1 MKHIFV
7 INPTAGVKDQS
18 QDIISEIEK
27 LKDKI
32 DCTIYITK
40 AYGDDKTFVKEYL
53 EKNPDEDVTFYACGG
68 DGTLYGVVNG
78 SIGYPKARVTCVPIG
93 SGNDFLKYYG
103 DASKFRCIQ
112 NLVDGTAKSID
123 LIKLDNQYIINVFN
137 MGFDSKVV
145 VKQAKIKKWPLIS
158 GKGAYNLGVFFSI
171 LGKIGYKCKLSID
184 DELVYHGK
192 MTLCA
197 IANAKC
203 YGGGYYCCPKA
214 LVDDGLVDVCFVKK
228 VSRVTFAKL
237 VGSYKAGT
245 HLNNPKIQKYLIYR
259 QGKKVN
265 LEIEKTF
272 PYSADGEIGY
282 SNNVTLEI
290 VPKAINFVVPKDL

>member
-1 MKHIFV
+1 MKHLFI
-7 INPTAGVKDQS
+7 INPKAGVKDQS
-18 QDIISEIEK
+18 QILSQEIEA

-32 DCTIYITK
+32 DYTIYITK
-40 AYGDDKTFVKEYL
+40 GYGDDKVFVKDYL
-53 EKNPDEDVTFYACGG
+53 MNHPNEEVTIYACGG
-68 DGTLYGVVNG
+68 DGTLYGVING
-78 SIGYPKARVTCVPIG
+78 AFGHQNARITCVPIG

-103 DASKFRCIQ
+103 EASKFRRIE
-112 NLVDGTAKSID
+112 NLIDGEAKTID
-123 LIKLDNQYIINVFN
+123 LLRLNNQYIANVFN

-145 VKQAKIKKWPLIS
+145 VKQANIKKWPLMT
-158 GKGAYNLGVFFSI
+158 GKGAYNLGVFFSL
-171 LGKIGYKCKLSID
+171 LGKMGYKCKLTID
-184 DELVYHGK
+184 DELVYNGK

-214 LVDDGLVDVCFVKK
+214 KTDDGLLDVCFVKK
-228 VSRVTFAKL
+228 VSRITFAKL

-245 HLNNPKIQKYLIYR
+245 HLENPKIQKYLIYR

-265 LEIEKTF
+265 LEIEKTL

-282 SNNVTLEI
+282 SNNVSLELI
-290 VPKAINFVVPKDL
+290 PQAIQFVIPKE